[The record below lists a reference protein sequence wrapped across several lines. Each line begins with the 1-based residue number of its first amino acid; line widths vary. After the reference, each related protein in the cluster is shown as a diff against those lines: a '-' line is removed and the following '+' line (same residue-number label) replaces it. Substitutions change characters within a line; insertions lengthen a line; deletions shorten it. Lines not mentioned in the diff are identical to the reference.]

1 MALLALATMT
11 SSSFPRDV
19 NAIRSSSGGGG
30 VDRDFLRAHFQAH
43 LLQRDWLPRAFFW
56 IFFATRGGGDA
67 AASCCQRWRRS
78 CRFCCFLLLLLPML
92 QLLLP
97 LLLLLSRPRRPLSH
111 DTHTQNQK
119 VLFVTA
125 IYGDYEKTLKEPA
138 QQQHPAD
145 FVAFTDR
152 KDLASPTWNIR
163 LVEDPLDYLVKHGGR
178 VGVGGGEV
186 AASEAAGAAAA
197 AADII
202 TTSPTTPTTTPTTT
216 TTTIPIDG
224 INSLTHNRHPFNLA
238 KVFKMQFYRF
248 FDLSEYRAAVWLDAT
263 IQLIGPQTAG
273 LVFHLLAQQRRN
285 FVTFEHNRQGLLSAE
300 AEASKTEKYEGTHWG
315 CCDQPFQNVTRQY
328 EEYLQQGF
336 KEKWW
341 LEEYDAPLG
350 ISKRPE
356 WGLWVTSFVALDLH
370 SPASFEF
377 LDAWWQENVVHS
389 TQDQVSFP
397 FVAWKMKVYPF
408 SLPSPGVSEGPRTI
422 MISTKRLCTAC
433 GGDSSHQQLLIA
445 NEELNPLANCSVV
458 DALLLFVP
466 VTALMTG
473 PDDTVRITPA
483 GRRRPPSQNRRLNP
497 VVKFLSFFGP
507 DFQQVQRL
515 QDYRTLN
522 N

>member
-1 MALLALATMT
+1 MT
-11 SSSFPRDV
+11 SSTFPRDV
-19 NAIRSSSGGGG
+19 NALRSSSSGGG

-43 LLQRDWLPRAFFW
+43 LLQRDWLPRPSSGSSLLHAEE
-56 IFFATRGGGDA
+56 AMQQHH
-67 AASCCQRWRRS
+67 AASDGDEVVAS
-78 CRFCCFLLLLLPML
+78 AASSAPDATTTPASSSSPLP
-92 QLLLP
+92 
-97 LLLLLSRPRRPLSH
+97 SSSPLSH
-111 DTHTQNQK
+111 DTHAQNQK

-163 LVEDPLDYLVKHGGR
+163 LVEDPLDYLVKHGGH
-178 VGVGGGEV
+178 VGVGGAV
-186 AASEAAGAAAA
+186 AASEVAEAAA

-202 TTSPTTPTTTPTTT
+202 TTSPTTPATTPTT

-248 FDLSEYRAAVWLDAT
+248 FELSEYRAAVWLDAT

-408 SLPSPGVSEGPRTI
+408 SLPSPGVSAGSW
-422 MISTKRLCTAC
+422 MHNDFFA
-433 GGDSSHQQLLIA
+433 
-445 NEELNPLANCSVV
+445 
-458 DALLLFVP
+458 
-466 VTALMTG
+466 
-473 PDDTVRITPA
+473 RIEH
-483 GRRRPPSQNRRLNP
+483 GLR
-497 VVKFLSFFGP
+497 
-507 DFQQVQRL
+507 
-515 QDYRTLN
+515 
-522 N
+522 